1 MSEPVLDKLLSH
13 PLARQTA
20 ARVKR
25 HRRWLY
31 GLATLFV
38 LFGLLGYFWLPG
50 FAKGKVEALLTEKLH
65 RPVSIER
72 IDIRPY
78 SLEATIYGFRIGERE
93 GEGDGALLKFDSLYL
108 NLSSTSIMRAG
119 PVVSAVTLIG
129 PQVHLAR
136 HPDGKLSIADLIEE
150 FSQQPKSDTPLHF
163 SVSNI
168 QVEGG
173 RIDFDDQLKHG
184 HQQVSD
190 ISLGIPFVA
199 SFESAEEVWVQ
210 PKFRARINDG
220 SLVAIDGR
228 MRPFADHRE
237 AVVDIKLD
245 GFDLT
250 GVDEYAPPL
259 GGIQLKS
266 ALVDTQLEVSF
277 GQVESKAADIRVSG
291 DVSLRK
297 FELANKGKLP
307 WNLRGDR
314 LTLNLKN
321 VDAMLRSPL
330 DMALAGEKIRFQ
342 QDDKPEMVV
351 NTLAVSD
358 LKVDPAGKG
367 AALNLAATIN
377 GKGSLK
383 AEGRLG
389 WTPVSADFKID
400 AEQVDIVA
408 LQRMLVDRRD
418 LLITKGAASF
428 KGTVKAA
435 GEPLN
440 VAVNGDASVDDFN
453 MLDTGTNEDLLRWRS
468 LAVSGVAAN
477 THPLDVSIKSIA
489 QSDFFARVV
498 IMPDGT
504 LRLKDVMADGDKPPV
519 AAAAATTEKPAAPQV
534 EQQADQQ
541 ADKKV
546 QKTPTGTVTTAEVAP
561 ARAPLPVRIDEAIFK
576 NGNIIFNDRFIKPN
590 YRANLTQLSGRVGPL
605 YPGKP
610 GEVAIKGTVNRSA
623 PLALTGKVDP
633 FGKELYIDLRATA
646 KGIDLPGFS
655 PYSSRYIGYEIAKG
669 KLSVDLRYYI
679 EKGQLRAENSIFLDQ
694 FTLGDKVDSPN
705 AVSLPVG
712 LAVSLLKNSR
722 GEIDINLPISGSLN
736 DPEFSIGGLIVKVFF
751 NLLSKAV
758 TAPFAL
764 LGSMFGGG
772 ADLSYAEFAPGYARL
787 TPEAEKNLDAIAKA
801 MADRPALK
809 IEITGVANA
818 ATDRDGLKQATLE
831 RRIKAQKLADLAR
844 QGKSGGSVSDVE
856 VTAAEYPKYLE
867 MAYKAEKFD
876 KPRNLIGMTKSLPP
890 AEMERLMLANL
901 PAGDD
906 ELRALAE
913 RRARN
918 AYETLTAKGVPGERT
933 FVVQPRVDAV
943 AEDKK
948 PGGRVEFSLR

>member
-13 PLARQTA
+13 PLAQQTA
-20 ARVKR
+20 ARIKR

-31 GLATLFV
+31 GFAALFV

-50 FAKGKVEALLTEKLH
+50 FAKGKAEMLLSEKLH

-72 IDIRPY
+72 IDIHPY

-93 GEGDGALLKFDSLYL
+93 GEGEGALLKFDSLYL
-108 NLSSTSIMRAG
+108 NLSSTSIMRAA
-119 PVVSAVTLIG
+119 PVVSTLTLIG

-136 HPDGKLSIADLIEE
+136 HADGKLSIADLIDE
-150 FSQQPKSDTPLHF
+150 FSKQPKSDTPVHF

-173 RIDFDDQLKHG
+173 RIDFDDQLKQG

-199 SFESAEEVWVQ
+199 NFESAEEVWVH
-210 PKFRARINDG
+210 PKFRARINGG
-220 SLVAIDGR
+220 SMVAVDGR
-228 MRPFADHRE
+228 MRPFADRRE
-237 AVVDIKLD
+237 AVVDIKLE

-250 GVDEYAPPL
+250 GIDEYAPQL

-266 ALVDTQLEVSF
+266 ALVDTQLEVLF
-277 GQVESKAADIRVSG
+277 GQVESKAANIRVNG
-291 DVSLRK
+291 DISLRK
-297 FELANKGKLP
+297 FEIVNKTQLP
-307 WNLRGDR
+307 WHVGGER
-314 LTLNLKN
+314 LTLHLKDA
-321 VDAMLRSPL
+321 DAMLNSPL
-330 DMALAGEKIRFQ
+330 ALAVQGDTIRFQ
-342 QDDKPEMVV
+342 QGDKPEMVV
-351 NTLAVSD
+351 NTLAASD
-358 LKVDPAGKG
+358 LKVDLAGRST
-367 AALNLAATIN
+367 ALNLVATIN

-383 AEGRLG
+383 ADGRLT
-389 WTPVSADFKID
+389 WAPLSADFKVD
-400 AEQVDIVA
+400 ADQVDIVA
-408 LQRMLVDRRD
+408 LQSMFLDRRD

-440 VAVNGDASVDDFN
+440 IAVSGDAGIDDFS

-468 LAVSGVAAN
+468 LAVSGVTAN
-477 THPLDVSIKSIA
+477 TRPLDVSIKSVM

-504 LRLKDVMADGDKPPV
+504 LRLKYVMADTDKTP
-519 AAAAATTEKPAAPQV
+519 ATANQAKAENT
-534 EQQADQQ
+534 ADQAADQKPDRQ

-546 QKTPTGTVTTAEVAP
+546 AKTPSGTVTTADVAQ

-623 PLALTGKVDP
+623 PLAVTGKIDP
-633 FGKELYIDLRATA
+633 FGQELYIDLRATA

-694 FTLGDKVDSPN
+694 FTLGEKVESPS
-705 AVSLPVG
+705 ALSLPVG

-764 LGSMFGGG
+764 LGNIFGGG

-787 TPEAEKNLDAIAKA
+787 TPEAEKNLDSIAKA

-809 IEITGVANA
+809 IEITGVANSA
-818 ATDRDGLKQATLE
+818 SDRDGLQQAMLE
-831 RRIKAQKLADLAR
+831 RRVKAQKLADLAR

-856 VTAAEYPKYLE
+856 VSAAEYPKYLE

-876 KPRNLIGMTKSLPP
+876 KPRNLIGMAKSLPT
-890 AEMERLMLANL
+890 AEMEKLMLANM

-913 RRARN
+913 RRARI
-918 AYETLTAKGVPGERT
+918 AYDTLTAKGVPGERA

-948 PGGRVEFSLR
+948 PGGRVEFSLH